1 MLIFFLDLSAAEGSP
16 RIQHA
21 HGGMRGGHY
30 AVVAHNAR

>member
-21 HGGMRGGHY
+21 HGGMRG
-30 AVVAHNAR
+30 AIMRS